1 MIPVKCPHCG
11 VGLKV
16 DEQKIPKGITS
27 FKCPKCKHE
36 ISVSQLQ
43 ELQEDRQVSSG
54 GGDTMVI
61 QTQKKGVGKLV
72 VLPNEHTQEQTFP
85 LQDEGLYIVG
95 RKAATSNANIA
106 IDTQDKAMSRN
117 HIHIEVKKGAHG
129 NPIHSLSDRQSKN
142 HTRYNGRYL
151 DEGEVI
157 VLKNNDEIVIGD
169 TVLRFCE

>member
-36 ISVSQLQ
+36 ISVAQLRDLQ
-43 ELQEDRQVSSG
+43 AARQASSDGSTELLQPL
-54 GGDTMVI
+54 
-61 QTQKKGVGKLV
+61 KKSEGKLI
-72 VLPNEHTQEQTFP
+72 VLPDAHTPEQTFP
-85 LQDEGLYIVG
+85 LHEEGLYIVG
-95 RKAATSNANIA
+95 RKAATSHADIC

-117 HIHIEVKKGAHG
+117 HLQLEVKKGAHG
-129 NPIHSLSDRQSKN
+129 NPIHSLLDNRSKN
-142 HTRYNGRYL
+142 RTRYNGRYL
-151 DEGEVI
+151 EEGEVI

>member
-1 MIPVKCPHCG
+1 MIPVKCPHCK

-36 ISVSQLQ
+36 IPVSQLR
-43 ELQEDRQVSSG
+43 ELQEERQASG
-54 GGDTMVI
+54 NDTVVI
-61 QTQKKGVGKLV
+61 QSPKKGKGRLI
-72 VLPNEHTQEQTFP
+72 VLPNVHTPEQTFP
-85 LQDEGLYIVG
+85 LHEEGLYIVG
-95 RKAATSNANIA
+95 RKASTSNANIC

-117 HIHIEVKKGAHG
+117 HMQIEVKRTAQGSQ
-129 NPIHSLSDRQSKN
+129 IHSLTDSRSKN
-142 HTRYNGRYL
+142 RTKYNGRYL

>member
-1 MIPVKCPHCG
+1 MIPVKCPHCK

-36 ISVSQLQ
+36 ISVSQLR
-43 ELQEDRQVSSG
+43 ELQEERRASGSDTIIIQSS
-54 GGDTMVI
+54 
-61 QTQKKGVGKLV
+61 KKGEGRLI
-72 VLPNEHTQEQTFP
+72 VLPNVHTPEQTFP
-85 LQDEGLYIVG
+85 LQEEGLYVVG
-95 RKAATSNANIA
+95 RKASTSNANIC
-106 IDTQDKAMSRN
+106 IDTQDKSMSRT
-117 HIHIEVKKGAHG
+117 HIQIEVKKTAQG
-129 NPIHSLSDRQSKN
+129 NKMHSLSDNCSKN
-142 HTRYNGRYL
+142 HTKYNGRYL